1 MDITDK
7 IIEFEMGD
15 LSGSETLELFSEL
28 IRTGMAWSLQG
39 IYGRTARALIEQG
52 LIDDYGTIDW
62 DTYNDLIL
70 M

>member
-1 MDITDK
+1 MDIIDK

-39 IYGRTARALIEQG
+39 SYGRTARVLIEQG
-52 LIDDYGTIDW
+52 FIDDYGTIDW

>member
-39 IYGRTARALIEQG
+39 IYGWTARALIEQG